1 MKSIVAFL
9 IITLI
14 FTSNAFALK
23 CNKCHKDDK
32 SLENIL
38 NQRGIK
44 TKQELIKI
52 LRNGSRAKIHK
63 NLTDEDIDESA
74 KKLDLK

>member
-1 MKSIVAFL
+1 MKSVVTFL

-23 CNKCHKDDK
+23 CNKCHRDDK

-44 TKQELIKI
+44 TKQELINI
-52 LRNGSRAKIHK
+52 LRSGSKAKIHK
-63 NLTDEDIDESA
+63 ILTDEDIGEAA
-74 KKLDLK
+74 KKLDLR